1 MSDNM
6 ATNLRKKLG
15 GRKITSKIIGYTL
28 LGVIGLVFI
37 FMGEFSG
44 RGSMGIGSV
53 ARVNDSLISAAD
65 LDNEEK
71 RVQEYYSSL
80 FGGSMD
86 LGPQKNMVRQQ
97 ALESLIRSELA
108 SQGARS
114 EGIRASDSEIRD
126 TIMKDITV
134 FQENGQFMRDRYMG
148 YLQAMRMNAGDFENR
163 LRKEIETIRVR
174 QLLEAS
180 SFPTSMEM
188 DKLKELQS
196 TKLNVAFAQID
207 SEKLTRDGQRISAD
221 EASKALADADF
232 LKKAEE
238 YFQAYKA
245 DWSSPETV
253 TAQHIL
259 IAFPTGV
266 PDAEKKALEKIQQ
279 IRERAQ
285 KEDFGQL
292 ASQVSEDPGSKSKK
306 GQLDAFGRGKMVKE
320 FEDAAFAQK
329 IGEIGA
335 PVKTPFGYHLIK
347 VSARTEAKNPDF
359 ATVKNEVARR
369 LIAREKMEQAF
380 KALDEAVQKG
390 DSAQVDQLLASMGAK
405 WTETGL
411 FDLANA
417 VPKLPPGPVAEAAFE
432 VTAAQPLLNRVIRDG
447 GSRYVLKFKES
458 KTDAAAQTVANAT
471 DLMQKRRAEGLFGAW
486 LESFRGNSRVDVNQ
500 KVFQQ

>member
-15 GRKITSKIIGYTL
+15 GRKITSKIIGYVL
-28 LGVIGLVFI
+28 LSVIGLVFI
-37 FMGEFSG
+37 FMGEFTG
-44 RGSMGIGSV
+44 RGAMGIGSV
-53 ARVNDSLISAAD
+53 ARVNDALISAAD
-65 LDNEEK
+65 LDNEER
-71 RVQEYYSSL
+71 RVQEYYSNL

-114 EGIRASDSEIRD
+114 EGIRASDGEVRE

-148 YLQAMRMNAGDFENR
+148 YLQAMRMSAGDFESR

-180 SFPTSMEM
+180 AFPTSLEM

-196 TKLNVAFAQID
+196 TKLNVSFAQID
-207 SEKLTRDGQRISAD
+207 ADKLTRDGKQISPD
-221 EASKALADADF
+221 EATKALGDAEF
-232 LKKAEE
+232 QKRAEE
-238 YFQAYKA
+238 YFQAYKT
-245 DWSSPETV
+245 DWSTPETV

-259 IAFPTGV
+259 ISFPTGV
-266 PDAEKKALEKIQQ
+266 ADAEKKAFEKIQQ
-279 IRERAQ
+279 IQERAK

-306 GQLDAFGRGKMVKE
+306 GQLDAFSRGKMVKE

-329 IGEIGA
+329 VGEVGA

-347 VSARTEAKNPDF
+347 VNGRTEAKNPDF
-359 ATVKNEVARR
+359 AAVKLEVARR
-369 LIAREKMEQAF
+369 LLAREKVDELMKQ
-380 KALDEAVQKG
+380 LDEAVQKG
-390 DSAQVDQLLASMGAK
+390 ESARVDQLLNGMGVK
-405 WTETGL
+405 WSETGL

-432 VTAAQPLLNRVIRDG
+432 VTSAKPLLSRVVRDG
-447 GSRYVLKFKES
+447 GSRYVLKLKES
-458 KTDAAAQTVANAT
+458 KTEPAQVVANAD
-471 DLMQKRRAEGLFGAW
+471 DLMQKRRAEGLFGSW
-486 LESFRGNSRVDVNQ
+486 LENFREHSRIDVNQ
-500 KVFQQ
+500 KIFQQ